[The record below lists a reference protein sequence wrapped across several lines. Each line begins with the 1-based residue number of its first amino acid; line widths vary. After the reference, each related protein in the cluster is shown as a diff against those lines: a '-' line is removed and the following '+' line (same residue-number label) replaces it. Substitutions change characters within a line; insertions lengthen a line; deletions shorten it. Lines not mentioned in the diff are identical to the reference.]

1 MNEMR
6 ETNFQVWNKWA
17 MIWHVGNIVNS
28 HIFVF
33 WRSIILQ
40 KIIDK
45 LRKRAQISGYQ
56 RKLERGKGNWMKA
69 AKRYKLPVIRY
80 LSTRHVIYNMKNI
93 VSIVLCYIR
102 RLIFKIL
109 IKGKFYFYLFKFIS
123 IWVGGCLLNPL

>member
-17 MIWHVGNIVNS
+17 MIWRVGNIVNS
-28 HIFVF
+28 HIFVC

-40 KIIDK
+40 KIIDE
-45 LRKRAQISGYQ
+45 LRAQISGYQ
-56 RKLERGKGNWMKA
+56 RKRERGKVNWMKA
-69 AKRYKLPVIRY
+69 VKRYKLPVIRY

-93 VSIVLCYIR
+93 VSIVLCYIW

-123 IWVGGCLLNPL
+123 KWVDGYLLNPL